1 MFWRSKWVDACHSKL
16 GIVMFHVINHLD
28 PGWLRPGWGHFAN
41 CRCNKSHVVA
51 LAKQNREESRTSSGG
66 FSWSTSH
73 SFRID
78 QSTQIKIGDISL
90 TYPHLYIHLSD
101 HKSHPQLQWD
111 HPATHG
117 MVPGSLCRPCL
128 RTPVEACRSLPPNIT
143 LNQSYLRGAS
153 QFVSG
158 E

>member
-90 TYPHLYIHLSD
+90 TYPHLYIHIYLIISLILNFNGIIPLPMAWSQGPYVAHAWELPWRHVD
-101 HKSHPQLQWD
+101 HCRLTSLWINHIFGVHP
-111 HPATHG
+111 
-117 MVPGSLCRPCL
+117 SL
-128 RTPVEACRSLPPNIT
+128 
-143 LNQSYLRGAS
+143 
-153 QFVSG
+153 
-158 E
+158 